1 MNILLIGCT
10 GFLGQAIIYKILTQT
25 THTIYLAIRPK
36 NNKTIAD
43 RLQNIL
49 RSIKLVDNDTRENYG
64 SGEGGEGGEGGGD
77 GGGNRISYADRI
89 QLIHTTYDDNR
100 NIIMSTKDERC
111 ITKNVEVMIN
121 ALADI
126 KFNRELRKAVLNNT
140 VTALNWMKIFQ
151 KCKKS
156 KTYVYVSSA
165 FVNFHRGNN
174 REKIE
179 IPEKILEPNM
189 TTDNLD
195 DILQHKQ
202 TGIGEYYNTYLYS
215 KQLSEVLLVNERR
228 NKKLVIIRPSI
239 IIPALTEPYPG
250 WGKIQTI
257 SFAILGVATGILSLY
272 KTDWG
277 SYQNTVPV
285 DIVAEDCLH
294 NIYGGGDVENC
305 VLNGVDICTGNSVDI
320 RHACLTGN
328 VANWFTSMHKFK
340 TDVIDRAYKYFKET
354 PLVINNRILI
364 PFKMEIKNSILSI
377 IVNILLHIFKMIY
390 HWYKWTISWKELFRM
405 IYKNI
410 AFNYR
415 FNKTFMKFT
424 QKKMV
429 FKRKIRENDIIYT
442 DKTNEEC
449 LYTFVKN
456 FQETIRNDDHI
467 MRMF

>member
-25 THTIYLAIRPK
+25 THTIFIAIRPK
-36 NNKTIAD
+36 HNKTIYD
-43 RLQNIL
+43 RLQDIL
-49 RSIKLVDNDTRENYG
+49 HLITL
-64 SGEGGEGGEGGGD
+64 GGD
-77 GGGNRISYADRI
+77 KYIKRIR
-89 QLIHTTYDDNR
+89 LIHTIYDDNR
-100 NIIMSTKDERC
+100 NIIMSTKDKRS
-111 ITKNVEVMIN
+111 IIKNIDVMIN

-140 VTALNWMKIFQ
+140 VTALNWMKLFQ

-156 KTYVYVSSA
+156 NTYIYVSSA
-165 FVNFHRGNN
+165 FVNFDRVNN

-179 IPEKILEPNM
+179 IAEKILETNM
-189 TTDNLD
+189 NVENLD
-195 DILQHKQ
+195 NILQHKQ

-215 KQLSEVLLVNERR
+215 KQLSEVLLVKERR

-250 WGKIQTI
+250 WGKLQTV
-257 SFAILGVATGILSLY
+257 SFAILGAATGILSLY
-272 KTDWG
+272 KTDWN

-285 DIVAEDCLH
+285 DIVADDCLQ
-294 NIYGGGDVENC
+294 NIYGNNEDN
-305 VLNGVDICTGNSVDI
+305 NSRNDARNYVDI

-328 VANWFTSMHKFK
+328 VTNWFTSMHKFK
-340 TDVIDRAYKYFKET
+340 TDVIDRAYTYFKDT

-364 PFKMEIKNSILSI
+364 PFKMEVNNSFVSI
-377 IVNILLHIFKMIY
+377 IINIIIHIVKMIY
-390 HWYKWTISWKELFRM
+390 HWYKWSISWTELFRM

-424 QKKMV
+424 QKKVV
-429 FKRKIRENDIIYT
+429 FKRRVRENDIIYT

-449 LYTFVKN
+449 LFAFVKN
-456 FQETIRNDDHI
+456 FQETIQNDDHI
-467 MRMF
+467 LRMFL